1 MKASDSLV
9 SAGAMVPSRPESYQ
23 TVDDV
28 ADGFFSVHATPVVQH
43 VTDAACA
50 VHEPHVC
57 FTALWYTA
65 ETAKQ
70 TKTSVTTVT
79 YRVNL
84 MSVSLS
90 SGTPLKLPNK
100 QKPVLLLLHIA

>member
-1 MKASDSLV
+1 MVLSQLV
-9 SAGAMVPSRPESYQ
+9 PLRPESYQ

-65 ETAKQ
+65 ETVPQ
-70 TKTSVTTVT
+70 T
-79 YRVNL
+79 NC
-84 MSVSLS
+84 VSL
-90 SGTPLKLPNK
+90 
-100 QKPVLLLLHIA
+100 LLLLHIA